1 MKTEM
6 KSSLKLFMR
15 PFLVVLGFMLLYAL
29 VHAVLGFYGEK
40 DSASISQNLEKT
52 EIERQNSAL
61 SPKQEEANTTTTATE
76 ENPTK
81 DSPLPLETATQKQE
95 NKQEIKQETKQE
107 NKQET
112 KQENKQ
118 ETKQENKQETKQEN
132 KQETKQENK
141 QETKQE
147 QEKEN
152 EPKQNSASSVQ
163 NNQKTPTT
171 PTIGKKPLEYKVA
184 VSGVNVRAFPSTKGK
199 ILGSLAKDKSVKVL
213 EIQNDW
219 AKIEFSNETK
229 GYVFLKLLKKAE

>member
-6 KSSLKLFMR
+6 KSSLKLFVR

-29 VHAVLGFYGEK
+29 AHAALGFYAKK

-61 SPKQEEANTTTTATE
+61 SPKQEETNTTTTATE

-95 NKQEIKQETKQE
+95 NKQE
-107 NKQET
+107 
-112 KQENKQ
+112 
-118 ETKQENKQETKQEN
+118 
-132 KQETKQENK
+132 
-141 QETKQE
+141 TKQE

-152 EPKQNSASSVQ
+152 EPKQNSTPPIQ
-163 NNQKTPTT
+163 NHQKTLST

-199 ILGSLAKDKSVKVL
+199 ILGSLAKNKSVKVL

>member
-15 PFLVVLGFMLLYAL
+15 PSLVVLAFMLLYAL
-29 VHAVLGFYGEK
+29 AHAVLGFYVKK
-40 DSASISQNLEKT
+40 DSAPISQNLEKT
-52 EIERQNSAL
+52 KTERQNSAL
-61 SPKQEEANTTTTATE
+61 SPKEEANTATTATE
-76 ENPTK
+76 QNPTK
-81 DSPLPLETATQKQE
+81 DTAPPLETAAQE
-95 NKQEIKQETKQE
+95 KET
-107 NKQET
+107 
-112 KQENKQ
+112 
-118 ETKQENKQETKQEN
+118 
-132 KQETKQENK
+132 K

-152 EPKQNSASSVQ
+152 DSKQDSVSPVQ

-171 PTIGKKPLEYKVA
+171 PTMGKKPLEYKVA

-199 ILGSLAKDKSVKVL
+199 IIGSLIKNKSVKVL

-219 AKIEFSNETK
+219 AEIEFSHETK

>member
-29 VHAVLGFYGEK
+29 VHAALGFYGEK

-52 EIERQNSAL
+52 EIERQNSTL
-61 SPKQEEANTTTTATE
+61 SPKQEETNMTTTATE

-81 DSPLPLETATQKQE
+81 DPPLPLETPTQ
-95 NKQEIKQETKQE
+95 KQETKQE
-107 NKQET
+107 I
-112 KQENKQ
+112 
-118 ETKQENKQETKQEN
+118 
-132 KQETKQENK
+132 
-141 QETKQE
+141 KQE

-152 EPKQNSASSVQ
+152 EPKQNSASPIQ
-163 NNQKTPTT
+163 NHQKTLST
-171 PTIGKKPLEYKVA
+171 PTIGKKPLEYKAA
-184 VSGVNVRAFPSTKGK
+184 VNSVNVRAFPSTKGK
-199 ILGSLAKDKSVKVL
+199 ILGSLAKNKSVKVL

-219 AKIEFSNETK
+219 AKIEFSNKTK

>member
-1 MKTEM
+1 MVGMKTEM

-29 VHAVLGFYGEK
+29 AHIVLGFYGEK

-81 DSPLPLETATQKQE
+81 DLPLPLETATQEKE
-95 NKQEIKQETKQE
+95 NKQE
-107 NKQET
+107 N
-112 KQENKQ
+112 
-118 ETKQENKQETKQEN
+118 
-132 KQETKQENK
+132 
-141 QETKQE
+141 KQE

-152 EPKQNSASSVQ
+152 ESKQNSASPTQ
-163 NNQKTPTT
+163 NNQKTLST
-171 PTIGKKPLEYKVA
+171 PTIGKKPLEYKAA

-199 ILGSLAKDKSVKVL
+199 ILGSLAKNKSVKVL

>member
-6 KSSLKLFMR
+6 KSSLKLFVR

-29 VHAVLGFYGEK
+29 AHAALGFYGEK

-61 SPKQEEANTTTTATE
+61 SPKQEETNTATTATE

-81 DSPLPLETATQKQE
+81 DLPLSLETPTQKQE
-95 NKQEIKQETKQE
+95 T
-107 NKQET
+107 
-112 KQENKQ
+112 
-118 ETKQENKQETKQEN
+118 
-132 KQETKQENK
+132 K

-152 EPKQNSASSVQ
+152 EPKQNSASPIQ
-163 NNQKTPTT
+163 NNQKTLST
-171 PTIGKKPLEYKVA
+171 PTIGKKPLEYKAA

-199 ILGSLAKDKSVKVL
+199 ILGSLAKNKSVKVL

>member
-15 PFLVVLGFMLLYAL
+15 PLLVVLAFMLLYAL
-29 VHAVLGFYGEK
+29 VHAVLGFYVKK
-40 DSASISQNLEKT
+40 DSAPISPNVEKT
-52 EIERQNSAL
+52 ETERQNGAL
-61 SPKQEEANTTTTATE
+61 SPKQEEANATTTATE
-76 ENPTK
+76 ESPTK
-81 DSPLPLETATQKQE
+81 DTAPPLDTAVQ
-95 NKQEIKQETKQE
+95 KQEIKQEI
-107 NKQET
+107 
-112 KQENKQ
+112 
-118 ETKQENKQETKQEN
+118 
-132 KQETKQENK
+132 
-141 QETKQE
+141 KQE

-152 EPKQNSASSVQ
+152 EPKQNSASPVQ

-199 ILGSLAKDKSVKVL
+199 IIGLLAKDKSVKVL

>member
-6 KSSLKLFMR
+6 KSSLKLFMQ

-29 VHAVLGFYGEK
+29 AHAALGFYGEK

-52 EIERQNSAL
+52 EMERQNSAL
-61 SPKQEEANTTTTATE
+61 SPKQEETNMTTTATE

-81 DSPLPLETATQKQE
+81 DSPLPLETPTQ
-95 NKQEIKQETKQE
+95 
-107 NKQET
+107 
-112 KQENKQ
+112 
-118 ETKQENKQETKQEN
+118 
-132 KQETKQENK
+132 KQENK

-152 EPKQNSASSVQ
+152 EPKQNSASPTQ
-163 NNQKTPTT
+163 NHQKTLST
-171 PTIGKKPLEYKVA
+171 PTIGKKPLEYKAA
-184 VSGVNVRAFPSTKGK
+184 VNSVNVRAFPSTKGK
-199 ILGSLAKDKSVKVL
+199 ILGLLLKNKSVKVL

-219 AKIEFSNETK
+219 AEIEFSNKTK

>member
-29 VHAVLGFYGEK
+29 VHAVLGFYVKK
-40 DSASISQNLEKT
+40 DSASINQNLEKT
-52 EIERQNSAL
+52 EMERQNSAL

-76 ENPTK
+76 ESPTK
-81 DSPLPLETATQKQE
+81 DTAQPLDTAAQ
-95 NKQEIKQETKQE
+95 
-107 NKQET
+107 
-112 KQENKQ
+112 
-118 ETKQENKQETKQEN
+118 
-132 KQETKQENK
+132 K

-152 EPKQNSASSVQ
+152 ELKQNSTPSVQ

-171 PTIGKKPLEYKVA
+171 PLMGKKPLEYKVA

-199 ILGSLAKDKSVKVL
+199 IIGSLAKDKSVKVL

-219 AKIEFSNETK
+219 AKIEFSNKTK
-229 GYVFLKLLKKAE
+229 GYVFLKLLKKVE

>member
-6 KSSLKLFMR
+6 KTSLKLFVR

-29 VHAVLGFYGEK
+29 AHAVLGFYGEK

-52 EIERQNSAL
+52 EIERQNSTL
-61 SPKQEEANTTTTATE
+61 SPKQEEANTATTATE
-76 ENPTK
+76 ESPTK

-95 NKQEIKQETKQE
+95 NKQE
-107 NKQET
+107 
-112 KQENKQ
+112 
-118 ETKQENKQETKQEN
+118 
-132 KQETKQENK
+132 
-141 QETKQE
+141 TKQE

-152 EPKQNSASSVQ
+152 ESKQNSASPAQ
-163 NNQKTPTT
+163 NHQKTLST

>member
-1 MKTEM
+1 M

-15 PFLVVLGFMLLYAL
+15 PSLVVLAFMLLYAL
-29 VHAVLGFYGEK
+29 AHAALGFYVKK
-40 DSASISQNLEKT
+40 DSAPISQNLEKT
-52 EIERQNSAL
+52 EMERQNSAL
-61 SPKQEEANTTTTATE
+61 SPKEEANATTTATE

-81 DSPLPLETATQKQE
+81 DTAPPLETAAQE
-95 NKQEIKQETKQE
+95 KET
-107 NKQET
+107 
-112 KQENKQ
+112 
-118 ETKQENKQETKQEN
+118 
-132 KQETKQENK
+132 K

-152 EPKQNSASSVQ
+152 DSKQDSVSPVQ

-171 PTIGKKPLEYKVA
+171 PTMGKKPLEYKVA

-199 ILGSLAKDKSVKVL
+199 IIGSLLKNKSVKVL

-219 AKIEFSNETK
+219 AEIEFSHETK

>member
-15 PFLVVLGFMLLYAL
+15 PLLVVLAFMLLYAL
-29 VHAVLGFYGEK
+29 AHAALGFYVKK
-40 DSASISQNLEKT
+40 DSAPISPNLEKT
-52 EIERQNSAL
+52 ETERQNSTL
-61 SPKQEEANTTTTATE
+61 SPKQEEANTATTATE
-76 ENPTK
+76 QSPTK
-81 DSPLPLETATQKQE
+81 DPPLPLETTAQE
-95 NKQEIKQETKQE
+95 KET
-107 NKQET
+107 
-112 KQENKQ
+112 
-118 ETKQENKQETKQEN
+118 
-132 KQETKQENK
+132 K

-152 EPKQNSASSVQ
+152 EPKQDSVSPIQ

-171 PTIGKKPLEYKVA
+171 PLMGKKPLEYKVA

-199 ILGSLAKDKSVKVL
+199 ILGLLLKNKSVKVL

-219 AKIEFSNETK
+219 AEIEFSNKTK

>member
-1 MKTEM
+1 M
-6 KSSLKLFMR
+6 KSSLKLFVR

-29 VHAVLGFYGEK
+29 AHAALGFYAKK

-81 DSPLPLETATQKQE
+81 DSPLPLETPIQKQE
-95 NKQEIKQETKQE
+95 NKQET
-107 NKQET
+107 
-112 KQENKQ
+112 
-118 ETKQENKQETKQEN
+118 
-132 KQETKQENK
+132 K

-152 EPKQNSASSVQ
+152 ESKQNSTSPAQ
-163 NNQKTPTT
+163 NNQKTLST
-171 PTIGKKPLEYKVA
+171 PTIGKKPLEYKAA

-199 ILGSLAKDKSVKVL
+199 IIGSLAKDKSVKVL

-219 AKIEFSNETK
+219 AKIEFSSETK

>member
-15 PFLVVLGFMLLYAL
+15 PFLVVLAFMLLYAL
-29 VHAVLGFYGEK
+29 AHAALGFYAKK
-40 DSASISQNLEKT
+40 DSASISQDLEKS

-61 SPKQEEANTTTTATE
+61 SPKQEEANTATTATE
-76 ENPTK
+76 ESPTK
-81 DSPLPLETATQKQE
+81 DSPLPLETATQ
-95 NKQEIKQETKQE
+95 
-107 NKQET
+107 
-112 KQENKQ
+112 
-118 ETKQENKQETKQEN
+118 
-132 KQETKQENK
+132 KQENK

-152 EPKQNSASSVQ
+152 EPKQNSASPIQ
-163 NNQKTPTT
+163 NNQKTLST
-171 PTIGKKPLEYKVA
+171 PTIGKKPLEYKAA
-184 VSGVNVRAFPSTKGK
+184 VNSVNVRAFPSTKGK
-199 ILGSLAKDKSVKVL
+199 ILGSLAKNKSVKVL

>member
-6 KSSLKLFMR
+6 KSSLKLFVQ

-29 VHAVLGFYGEK
+29 VHAALGFYAKK
-40 DSASISQNLEKT
+40 DSASISPNVEKSET
-52 EIERQNSAL
+52 ERQNSAL
-61 SPKQEEANTTTTATE
+61 SPKEEANATTTATE
-76 ENPTK
+76 QNPTK
-81 DSPLPLETATQKQE
+81 DTAPPLETAAQE
-95 NKQEIKQETKQE
+95 KET
-107 NKQET
+107 
-112 KQENKQ
+112 
-118 ETKQENKQETKQEN
+118 
-132 KQETKQENK
+132 K

-152 EPKQNSASSVQ
+152 ESKQDSVSPIQ

>member
-15 PFLVVLGFMLLYAL
+15 PFLVVLAFMLLYAL
-29 VHAVLGFYGEK
+29 AHAALGFYAKK
-40 DSASISQNLEKT
+40 DSAPISPNAEKT
-52 EIERQNSAL
+52 ETESQNSAL
-61 SPKQEEANTTTTATE
+61 SPKEEANATTTATE
-76 ENPTK
+76 QSPTK
-81 DSPLPLETATQKQE
+81 DTAPPLDTAAQKQE
-95 NKQEIKQETKQE
+95 T
-107 NKQET
+107 
-112 KQENKQ
+112 
-118 ETKQENKQETKQEN
+118 
-132 KQETKQENK
+132 K

-152 EPKQNSASSVQ
+152 EPKQDSVPPVQ

-171 PTIGKKPLEYKVA
+171 PLMGKKPLEYKVA

-199 ILGSLAKDKSVKVL
+199 ILGLLLKNKSVKVL

-219 AKIEFSNETK
+219 AEIEFSNKTK

>member
-1 MKTEM
+1 M

-29 VHAVLGFYGEK
+29 VHAALGFYAKK

-52 EIERQNSAL
+52 EMERQNSAL
-61 SPKQEEANTTTTATE
+61 SPKQEESNTTTTATE

-95 NKQEIKQETKQE
+95 TKQEIKQEI
-107 NKQET
+107 
-112 KQENKQ
+112 
-118 ETKQENKQETKQEN
+118 
-132 KQETKQENK
+132 K

-152 EPKQNSASSVQ
+152 EPKQNSASPIQ
-163 NNQKTPTT
+163 NHQKAPTT

-199 ILGSLAKDKSVKVL
+199 ILGSLAKNKSVKVL

>member
-15 PFLVVLGFMLLYAL
+15 PFLVVLAFMLLYAL
-29 VHAVLGFYGEK
+29 AHATLGFYVKK
-40 DSASISQNLEKT
+40 DSAPISPNVEKT
-52 EIERQNSAL
+52 EIERQNSVL
-61 SPKQEEANTTTTATE
+61 SPKQEEANTTTTIAE

-81 DSPLPLETATQKQE
+81 DPPLPLETAAQEKE
-95 NKQEIKQETKQE
+95 NKQE
-107 NKQET
+107 N
-112 KQENKQ
+112 
-118 ETKQENKQETKQEN
+118 
-132 KQETKQENK
+132 
-141 QETKQE
+141 KQE

-152 EPKQNSASSVQ
+152 ESKQNSVSPIQ

-171 PTIGKKPLEYKVA
+171 PLMGKKPLEYKVA

-199 ILGSLAKDKSVKVL
+199 IIGSLARDKSVKVL

-219 AKIEFSNETK
+219 AEIEFSNKTK

>member
-1 MKTEM
+1 M

-15 PFLVVLGFMLLYAL
+15 PLLVVLAFMLLYAL
-29 VHAVLGFYGEK
+29 VHAVLGFYVKK
-40 DSASISQNLEKT
+40 DSAPISPNAEKT
-52 EIERQNSAL
+52 ETERQNSAL

-81 DSPLPLETATQKQE
+81 DTVPPLETTAQKQE
-95 NKQEIKQETKQE
+95 T
-107 NKQET
+107 
-112 KQENKQ
+112 
-118 ETKQENKQETKQEN
+118 
-132 KQETKQENK
+132 K

-152 EPKQNSASSVQ
+152 ESKQNSVSPVQ

-171 PTIGKKPLEYKVA
+171 LTMGKKPLEYKVA
-184 VSGVNVRAFPSTKGK
+184 VNSVNVRAFPSTKGK
-199 ILGSLAKDKSVKVL
+199 IIGSLTKDKSVKVL

-219 AKIEFSNETK
+219 AEIEFSNKTK

>member
-29 VHAVLGFYGEK
+29 AHAALGFYGEK
-40 DSASISQNLEKT
+40 DSASINQNLEKS

-61 SPKQEEANTTTTATE
+61 SPKQEESNTTTTATE

-95 NKQEIKQETKQE
+95 TKQEI
-107 NKQET
+107 
-112 KQENKQ
+112 
-118 ETKQENKQETKQEN
+118 
-132 KQETKQENK
+132 K

-152 EPKQNSASSVQ
+152 EPKQNSASPIQ

-171 PTIGKKPLEYKVA
+171 LTIGKKPLEYKTA